1 MRLALAVLCTL
12 AGALAPIGGADQG
25 GALPARRAGSAS
37 AAWSALED
45 PSPERAARDE
55 EAGRRAVREALDW
68 LAARQAEGPDGGVP
82 TSGARRG
89 APVAVTALAALAYMA
104 GGSTPDRGPHGA
116 ALRRAIEYLLERT
129 ETDASAA
136 HPGYISDAN
145 DDLSR
150 MHGHGLATLAMAE
163 AYAISPRSALGRRL
177 ARALELAVAAIER
190 SQGTEG
196 GWYYFPE
203 RGLQHEGSV
212 TITLVQALRAAR
224 NAGVRVDRRV
234 IERAVQ
240 YVERLQDEE
249 GAFRY
254 ALGREE
260 TSIALTA
267 AGISTLNA
275 AGVYRG
281 REVLS
286 GYDWLLRGL
295 EARRSDD
302 LGASGG
308 DFPCYERLYLAQ
320 ALFQHPDERLFE
332 RWFAAERRHLLATR
346 AVDGSWNHPV
356 YGPAYATAVNA
367 LVLALPDG
375 LLPIFQR

>member
-1 MRLALAVLCTL
+1 MRTAAALALALALVPEREGPGAPSPLLERARPAVL
-12 AGALAPIGGADQG
+12 GWRG
-25 GALPARRAGSAS
+25 
-37 AAWSALED
+37 LED
-45 PSPERAARDE
+45 PPPSATGREE

-68 LAARQAEGPDGGVP
+68 LAAKQAAGPDGSVP
-82 TSGARRG
+82 TTGALRG
-89 APVAVTALAALAYMA
+89 APVAVTALCALAYMA

-129 ETDASAA
+129 ETDESAP
-136 HPGYISDAN
+136 HPGYVSDAN
-145 DDLSR
+145 DELSR
-150 MHGHGLATLAMAE
+150 MHGHGFATLAMAE

-224 NAGVRVDRRV
+224 NAGVRVDPGV
-234 IERAVQ
+234 IERAVR

-254 ALGREE
+254 ALGRDE

-295 EARRSDD
+295 EARRADGLAPSDR
-302 LGASGG
+302 
-308 DFPCYERLYLAQ
+308 DFPCYERLYVAQ

-332 RWFAAERRHLLATR
+332 RWFAEERRHLLETR
-346 AVDGSWNHPV
+346 EADGSWTHSV